1 MRLNVVIV
9 DDEIEIT
16 RGLSHYISETSNDFN
31 VIAMFTRG
39 RDALEFVR
47 SNQVNILITDI
58 NMPDMNG
65 LDIIKALHAENKSI
79 DIMIISGYRDFEY
92 ATEALKYNVHRY
104 LLKPIDFKELS
115 GALFDIRS
123 KHAMKSME
131 SHDSDA
137 YIICKTLVDIRNNM
151 ITINKAKG
159 LLEQTALDSDNC
171 SYTLV
176 SIKFSNL
183 TAFLEN
189 NWSYGKGQFYDAVS
203 NILNDAGTLA
213 KNPLNKF
220 YFLAPDNESL
230 DFVYVGNILEQS
242 IADKLIALIEENF
255 DLQAEFSI
263 HSTVKGLKAFSDQ
276 FNKKEYTPDTQN
288 STDFIILKATAF
300 IEQNFTRDISLY
312 DVASHVNLNYV
323 YFSKFFKQCTGV
335 KFIDYIIDLRLKYAI
350 ELLKTRKYTIS
361 EISEMI
367 GYQSH
372 TYFLRLFKSHMGCSP
387 KEFVRRYLTD
397 ETT

>member
-9 DDEIEIT
+9 DDEAEINQ
-16 RGLSHYISETSNDFN
+16 GLSRYIAETSDDFD
-31 VIAMFTRG
+31 VIATFTRG
-39 RDALEFVR
+39 RDALEFIR
-47 SNQVNILITDI
+47 ANQVNILITDI
-58 NMPDMNG
+58 NMPDING
-65 LDIIKALHAENKSI
+65 LDIIKALHGENKGI

-123 KHAMKSME
+123 KYAAKSIE

-137 YIICKTLVDIRNNM
+137 YIINKTLVDIRNNM
-151 ITINKAKG
+151 ITTDRARG
-159 LLEQTALDSDNC
+159 LLGQTALDVDKYN
-171 SYTLV
+171 YTLV
-176 SIKFSNL
+176 SILFSNL
-183 TAFLEN
+183 TDFLETKWN
-189 NWSYGKGQFYDAVS
+189 YGKGQFYDAVS
-203 NILNDAGTLA
+203 NILNDAGTLSE
-213 KNPLNKF
+213 NPLNKF
-220 YFLAPDNESL
+220 YFLAPGDESL
-230 DFVYVGNILEQS
+230 EFVYVGNTIEQNV
-242 IADKLIALIEENF
+242 ADKLASLIEENF
-255 DLQAEFSI
+255 DLTTEFVI
-263 HSTVKGLKAFSDQ
+263 NSTAKGLDAFSDQ
-276 FNKKEYTPDTQN
+276 FNKKDFVSDTPS
-288 STDFIILKATAF
+288 STDFVIQKATAF
-300 IEQNFTRDISLY
+300 IEQNFTHDISLY

-335 KFIDYIIDLRLKYAI
+335 KFIDYIIDLRLKKAI

-361 EISEMI
+361 EISTMI

-397 ETT
+397 ETI